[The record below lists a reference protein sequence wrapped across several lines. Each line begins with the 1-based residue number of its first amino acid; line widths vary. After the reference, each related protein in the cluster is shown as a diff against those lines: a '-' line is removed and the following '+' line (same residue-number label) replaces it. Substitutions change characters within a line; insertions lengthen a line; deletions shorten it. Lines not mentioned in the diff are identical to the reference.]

1 MIVFSGPDRGPA
13 ASQTGAVKYLI
24 SKSLYLELYLL
35 MLGDEIFEDELDNL
49 SQIYLAPIVR
59 IYKLK
64 NLKKIFVFLYLVRN
78 V

>member
-1 MIVFSGPDRGPA
+1 MG
-13 ASQTGAVKYLI
+13 QTGAAKYLI

-35 MLGDEIFEDELDNL
+35 MLGDEIFQDELDNL

>member
-1 MIVFSGPDRGPA
+1 MG
-13 ASQTGAVKYLI
+13 QTGAAKYLI

-35 MLGDEIFEDELDNL
+35 MLELEDEIFQDELDNL

-64 NLKKIFVFLYLVRN
+64 NLKKIFVVLYLVRN

>member
-1 MIVFSGPDRGPA
+1 MG
-13 ASQTGAVKYLI
+13 QTGAAKYLI

-35 MLGDEIFEDELDNL
+35 MLELEDEIFQDELDNL

>member
-1 MIVFSGPDRGPA
+1 M
-13 ASQTGAVKYLI
+13 
-24 SKSLYLELYLL
+24 LELE
-35 MLGDEIFEDELDNL
+35 DEIFQDELDNL

-78 V
+78 VWTSSLKMSEVF

>member
-1 MIVFSGPDRGPA
+1 M
-13 ASQTGAVKYLI
+13 
-24 SKSLYLELYLL
+24 LELE
-35 MLGDEIFEDELDNL
+35 DEIFQDELDNL